1 MKKNI
6 YIILATFLGILLG
19 GLIVGLIERW
29 VINNALSRGT
39 LPQSY
44 FYIREYGY
52 ISPYL
57 SIGILILCTIF
68 GFLLG
73 RKWWKII
80 YVEKRRW
87 WKKR

>member
-6 YIILATFLGILLG
+6 YIVLTTFLGILLG
-19 GLIVGLIERW
+19 GVIIGSIERW
-29 VINNALSRGT
+29 TINNALSQGI

-44 FYIREYGY
+44 FYIYEYGY

-57 SIGILILCTIF
+57 SIGILIFSAIF

-73 RKWWKII
+73 H
-80 YVEKRRW
+80 RW
-87 WKKR
+87 WKVVYIEKRHWKMK